1 MKRISGY
8 EIAAARRDIAN
19 VYGETVTVLRGTRT
33 SDSKGGWTTSYA
45 TAIQVAGRLG
55 SVSNNKEKYA
65 TRLGSS
71 PGYFLTLP
79 RTITLRG
86 TDRVR
91 VRGIVL
97 EPAVDENDVPLRIA
111 GRWLCKEVTA

>member
-8 EIAAARRDIAN
+8 EIAAARRDVAN

-33 SDSKGGWTTSYA
+33 SDSKGGWTTSYV
-45 TAIQVAGRLG
+45 TTIQVAGRLG
-55 SVSNNKEKYA
+55 SASKSEKYT
-65 TRLGSS
+65 TRLGTSA
-71 PGYFLTLP
+71 GYFLTLP

-97 EPAVDENDVPLRIA
+97 EPAVDENDIPLRIA
-111 GRWLCKEVTA
+111 GRWLCKEVAA